1 MAAELQRLGAADVL
15 VLPNCSVRWQP
26 RPGDARLLRDAIGV
40 DASTPVAIYH
50 GGLYRNRG
58 IEAMLACVGRPGL
71 EDVRFVFLGYG
82 PLDSVIAAAAERDRR
97 VHLLPAVP
105 PAELCSWL
113 SGADVGVAVCGDSPN
128 HAVTIPNKV
137 FEWLMAGVPM
147 VVSDFPAWRG
157 IVRDDPGG
165 PFGEA
170 VDPAD
175 GDAIE
180 GALRRV
186 LAESRRDPALR
197 DRCRRAAMERF
208 NWEGGSDA
216 LLGLY
221 RELAPPAGAT
231 RHAVAAASRSTAR

>member
-113 SGADVGVAVCGDSPN
+113 SGADVGVAVCGDSAN

-170 VDPAD
+170 V
-175 GDAIE
+175 
-180 GALRRV
+180 
-186 LAESRRDPALR
+186 ESRRRRR
-197 DRCRRAAMERF
+197 DR
-208 NWEGGSDA
+208 GG
-216 LLGLY
+216 
-221 RELAPPAGAT
+221 APPGPCRVPTRPRPPRPLPPGRHGALQLGRRFGRSAGAL
-231 RHAVAAASRSTAR
+231 S